1 MTNLELVSGKC
12 YPKNLLDHICC
23 WLQGPS
29 GEAVSSEWIVKLEL
43 NSVMIGYGLNG
54 MEWNL
59 SKKVQDVGVCKWITS
74 GT

>member
-1 MTNLELVSGKC
+1 MLVLGMTNLELVSGKC

-54 MEWNL
+54 MLARKFKMLEYA
-59 SKKVQDVGVCKWITS
+59 S
-74 GT
+74 G